1 MNISELSSE
10 YEVRRLTEDD
20 VDIVYQLSLGN
31 PMYFE
36 YCPPAVTKE
45 SIIQDMSALPPR
57 TTKKKSIMW
66 DILSKII

>member
-57 TTKKKSIMW
+57 TTKKRKVLCGIF
-66 DILSKII
+66 